1 MRDGSDLSA
10 DVFLPAREGIIA
22 EGRFPC
28 ILLRTLNNRGDV
40 GKGID
45 HQYFVKRGYAV
56 VIENCRGRFESDG
69 EFHHG
74 ILEMEDGHDTIE
86 WIAKQPWS
94 SGKIG
99 TTGRCTALRE
109 MRCDPPAGCPVPG
122 VARRAVRGGAPDP
135 LFAHPRVLSGR
146 SYEDRGRCVPRPDGA
161 RMRP

>member
-1 MRDGSDLSA
+1 IAEYNRRIPMRDGSDLSA

-99 TTGRCTALRE
+99 TTGISYSAAVQCAAAIAN
-109 MRCDPPAGCPVPG
+109 PPH
-122 VARRAVRGGAPDP
+122 
-135 LFAHPRVLSGR
+135 FS
-146 SYEDRGRCVPRPDGA
+146 SIF
-161 RMRP
+161 